1 MESLLGQLTYIFT
14 TIVLAARHWV
24 VHVPGVVLRPR
35 LMRGAGPFVFTQD
48 VGVDSVAERIL
59 GAWRQRTFARAS

>member
-1 MESLLGQLTYIFT
+1 M
-14 TIVLAARHWV
+14 
-24 VHVPGVVLRPR
+24 LRPR